1 VIREFCQG
9 FFDAPLWKKKI
20 EESIRASGSSSGL
33 TPNCAYL
40 YGPGVLYFALLFSSL
55 GTSFDSALCR
65 YRLFRTSRLVVQ
77 TAGSI
82 ALALRVYFD
91 LEIIC
96 STIFD
101 SSLRN
106 WEWHKGKKDR
116 HPHLNLIL
124 LLPKPVDA

>member
-9 FFDAPLWKKKI
+9 FFDIPLWKKKI
-20 EESIRASGSSSGL
+20 EE
-33 TPNCAYL
+33 
-40 YGPGVLYFALLFSSL
+40 
-55 GTSFDSALCR
+55 FDSALCR

-77 TAGSI
+77 TAGSN
-82 ALALRVYFD
+82 ALASRVDFD

-106 WEWHKGKKDR
+106 WEWHKRKKDR
-116 HPHLNLIL
+116 YPHLNLNL